1 MKRTFFAFF
10 LLFTLFTSGCSPNQV
25 STDANRTVVKP
36 YQLTAQ
42 EEELLRLTPIE
53 QGSIQM
59 YEVIIPN
66 KQDEI
71 RMTVEHY
78 HNGTKAEDSNSF
90 SSSQFENETVKLSF
104 GQQSFQYENDTREA
118 VQWFINISSA
128 SMKFVDE
135 SPPEWS
141 VSGFTSIQEEKKITY
156 NEKVVLSAWI
166 STDKENGISDI
177 PPEDEESTEELIA
190 QNEHVYLFVIEIKN
204 GDVSK

>member
-1 MKRTFFAFF
+1 M
-10 LLFTLFTSGCSPNQV
+10 
-25 STDANRTVVKP
+25 TVIKP
-36 YQLTAQ
+36 YQFTAQ
-42 EEELLRLTPIE
+42 EEELLRFTPIE

-78 HNGTKAEDSNSF
+78 HKGTKVEDINSF

-118 VQWFINISSA
+118 VQWFINTSSA
-128 SMKFVDE
+128 SMKYVDE
-135 SPPEWS
+135 SLPKWS
-141 VSGFTSIQEEKKITY
+141 VSGFTSIEEEKKIKY

-166 STDKENGISDI
+166 STDKENSISAI

-190 QNEHVYLFVIEIKN
+190 RNEHVYLFVIEIKS